1 LQREIVQAILREA
14 KVALTPQE
22 RAAFKQVKPVDR
34 EVYDAYLR
42 GLFHWSKRTPEGL
55 RNSSVYFQQAIAK
68 DKSYAPAYVS
78 LAKFYQYSS
87 EYGVL
92 TSRESLPK
100 AKVAAM
106 KALAIDNS
114 LADGHAVLAMALVE
128 EYDWYAAEKE
138 YQLALELN
146 PGSAEVHYSYAIDFL
161 SPLGR
166 HTEAISQMQRAQELD
181 PLSPIINANLGVVYL
196 LAGQH
201 DQAVQQC
208 FRTLEIAPNL
218 PSAHMYLSFAY
229 EKKGMYDESISELQK
244 TIAESYIPQALGE
257 LARVYVLA
265 GRRKEALKA
274 RKDLVQLSA
283 RTYVSSY
290 DLARVYLANGEKDRA
305 LTELER
311 AYGEHSV
318 RLIWLRVDWTFN
330 DLHSEDR
337 YQKLLERMH
346 FPQADEVVALD

>member
-1 LQREIVQAILREA
+1 
-14 KVALTPQE
+14 
-22 RAAFKQVKPVDR
+22 
-34 EVYDAYLR
+34 
-42 GLFHWSKRTPEGL
+42 
-55 RNSSVYFQQAIAK
+55 
-68 DKSYAPAYVS
+68 
-78 LAKFYQYSS
+78 
-87 EYGVL
+87 
-92 TSRESLPK
+92 
-100 AKVAAM
+100 
-106 KALAIDNS
+106 
-114 LADGHAVLAMALVE
+114 
-128 EYDWYAAEKE
+128 
-138 YQLALELN
+138 
-146 PGSAEVHYSYAIDFL
+146 
-161 SPLGR
+161 
-166 HTEAISQMQRAQELD
+166 
-181 PLSPIINANLGVVYL
+181 
-196 LAGQH
+196 
-201 DQAVQQC
+201 
-208 FRTLEIAPNL
+208 
-218 PSAHMYLSFAY
+218 
-229 EKKGMYDESISELQK
+229 MYDESISELQK